1 MILYMYSNI
10 QYISIYFGIFMQQF
24 ATVHRVMFR
33 EVFSCVFHTKLS
45 GIKSGDT
52 LPALIPLNL
61 LNIYYKSFFLNT
73 DTEIQTE
80 TTIRTTA
87 ITGMIFSIMIICSF

>member
-1 MILYMYSNI
+1 
-10 QYISIYFGIFMQQF
+10 
-24 ATVHRVMFR
+24 MFR